1 MIPTAAHRQVKGVQ
15 AALISALFLGLSPVF
30 GKQAMLAGLPW
41 QSVVAIRTLGAA
53 LLLLL
58 VVLIY
63 RRAFLYIYPAGFLGC
78 LLAGGVNGLGSLF
91 YYSALSR
98 LDASLGQLLY
108 ALYPFFVAA
117 WLWMEHEPPSRL
129 TLLRLGLTLPGI
141 YLLVSANHKSVD
153 LIGVIM
159 MLAAAALYAL
169 HLLINQRVLYDMPS
183 PTVTLYTLLAMSAVV
198 VPVFLLSGVGK
209 PGTSP
214 VISLMHISSVAAWS
228 MTGMTLVTFIS
239 RLSLFTGVKHL
250 GGMQAAILGLGEL
263 LVVIVFAHLWLNE
276 NLAPQQWVGAVFL
289 ILSLSLMVIEKPAP
303 GGSKRAT
310 GGWLGWLKP
319 PGVPGDFPW
328 TPGE

>member
-1 MIPTAAHRQVKGVQ
+1 MKGVQ
-15 AALISALFLGLSPVF
+15 AALVSALFLGLSPVF

-41 QSVVAIRTLGAA
+41 QSVVAIRTSGAA
-53 LLLLL
+53 VLILL
-58 VVLIY
+58 VVVIY
-63 RRAFLYIYPAGFLGC
+63 RREFLYIYPAGFLGC
-78 LLAGGVNGLGSLF
+78 LLAGGINGLGSLF

-117 WLWMEHEPPSRL
+117 WLWMEHQPPSRL

-153 LIGVIM
+153 LIGVSM
-159 MLAAAALYAL
+159 MLAAAMLYAL
-169 HLLINQRVLYDMPS
+169 HLLINQRVLYDMPA
-183 PTVTLYTLLAMSAVV
+183 PTVTLYTLLSMSAVV
-198 VPVFLLSGVGK
+198 VPVFLLSGVFK
-209 PGTSP
+209 PGSP
-214 VISLMHISSVAAWS
+214 PVASLVHISSIAAWS

-263 LVVIVFAHLWLNE
+263 LVVIVFAHLWLGE
-276 NLAPQQWVGAVFL
+276 NLAPQQWIGAVFL
-289 ILSLSLMVIEKPAP
+289 VVSLSLMVIEKPVP
-303 GGSKRAT
+303 GGYKRST